1 MKINTRYHGTREYND
16 KDVITFKRGIPGFED
31 LKQFIIF
38 PLDDNDFFNILHSIE
53 DEAIGLVTVSPFS
66 IYPNYEINLEDN
78 ILSDLNITEEKDVLI
93 LTTVTLNS
101 KIENI
106 TVNLKAPIV
115 INIVERLGEQVILDK
130 IEYSIKHPLL
140 QES

>member
-1 MKINTRYHGTREYND
+1 MKINTKYHGTREYIEED
-16 KDVITFKRGIPGFED
+16 IVTFKRGIPGFEN
-31 LKQFIIF
+31 LTKFIVF
-38 PLDDNDFFNILHSIE
+38 PLEENDFFNIFHSIE
-53 DEAIGLVTVSPFS
+53 DENIGLVTVSPFS
-66 IYPNYEINLEDN
+66 INSSYEINLDEN
-78 ILSDLNITEEKDVLI
+78 ILSDLNISSEKDVLI

-115 INIVERLGEQVILDK
+115 INIVERLGEQIILDK
-130 IEYSIKHPLL
+130 MEYSIKHPLL